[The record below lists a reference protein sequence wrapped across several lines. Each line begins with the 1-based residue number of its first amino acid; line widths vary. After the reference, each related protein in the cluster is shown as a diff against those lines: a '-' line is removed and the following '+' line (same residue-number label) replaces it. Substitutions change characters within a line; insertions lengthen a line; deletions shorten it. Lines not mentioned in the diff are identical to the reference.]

1 MKPDARRRPLLRW
14 RRRPTAAPHNRC
26 SRVSPPSSLSP
37 LSLLP
42 LLPIPPPL
50 VVAPSVRWRDAPPRC
65 WLRFPRRGSVSL
77 AALSSSLHL
86 PSPPTA
92 SGPTLDLAGGP
103 GGADLSL
110 RTVAT
115 DVPRQFQCWS
125 RRLGANL
132 RFGLTGPAVP
142 VSSSTS
148 SPLASSICSD
158 SGAGT
163 ASSRIF
169 GGSTRLPGQPWRSFG
184 AGASGR
190 PRRGPDRGRDRRCY
204 RWVVFLVVCRHP
216 SMSPPSFALLSP
228 WAPRNPRSARVGPG
242 GVGVLFSGTVTTT
255 TTFFSIFAHSPPT

>member
-115 DVPRQFQCWS
+115 DVPHQFQCWS

-132 RFGLTGPAVP
+132 RFGLSRSG
-142 VSSSTS
+142 S
-148 SPLASSICSD
+148 ASLFLYVVA
-158 SGAGT
+158 AG
-163 ASSRIF
+163 II
-169 GGSTRLPGQPWRSFG
+169 RLLGL
-184 AGASGR
+184 
-190 PRRGPDRGRDRRCY
+190 RRGYG
-204 RWVVFLVVCRHP
+204 
-216 SMSPPSFALLSP
+216 LLADI
-228 WAPRNPRSARVGPG
+228 WWLDAAPRSALAVVWSRRLRSSPTRAGPWSGPSMLPVGRVLGR
-242 GVGVLFSGTVTTT
+242 V
-255 TTFFSIFAHSPPT
+255 SPSLDVPSFLRPPLSLGSPEP